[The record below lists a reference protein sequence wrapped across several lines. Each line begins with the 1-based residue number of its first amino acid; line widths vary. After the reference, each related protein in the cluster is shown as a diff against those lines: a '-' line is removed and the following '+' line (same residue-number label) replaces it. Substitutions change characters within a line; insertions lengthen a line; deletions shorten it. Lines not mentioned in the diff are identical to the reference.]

1 MKVIFYSTH
10 CPKCAV
16 LQSKLNEKSI
26 EYIENNNIE
35 DMIKTGYRTAPL
47 LEVDGEV
54 MDFTSAIKWVNER

>member
-10 CPKCAV
+10 CPKCHV
-16 LQSKLNEKSI
+16 LEAKLKEKNV
-26 EYIENNNIE
+26 EYEENNNVD

-47 LEVDGEV
+47 LEVNGEV